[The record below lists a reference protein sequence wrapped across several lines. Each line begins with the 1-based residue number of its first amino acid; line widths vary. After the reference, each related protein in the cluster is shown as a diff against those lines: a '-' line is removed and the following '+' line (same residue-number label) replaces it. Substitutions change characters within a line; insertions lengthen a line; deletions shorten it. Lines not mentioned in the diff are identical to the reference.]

1 MTSRF
6 LLIKHLSL
14 GFGVLLK
21 RENADIGKIYF
32 AESQAT
38 KSVILSHPYL
48 SVADKNLTLTKFV
61 SLGLYEGLFDEQAKE
76 KAKEYIDNHIKDM
89 HVSENECY
97 GSIIGQHE
105 YQFRIT
111 IDTNSFINLSCTCP
125 YNGLCKHLYAIFVNM
140 RKLINPKAG
149 DEKGLN
155 ATSST
160 NEFKEV
166 LERFLYV
173 RSADNLSLVSKI
185 SYQLF
190 NDEKVKL
197 FIETLLPFYQR
208 GQYKAR
214 VISDVLAPLYF
225 SNKNKEAFNKAKED
239 AVDAILTMLNEAENY
254 YLNILYREYERKG
267 GDTKKANLYHILLTP
282 DSKALESLL
291 KHAED
296 NYSEERL
303 ANQVMVEYL
312 KYNDLTIEDI
322 ILFKNSY
329 LFQVNHR
336 YFVNDLLHS
345 PLKNRLSGY
354 LLFFDELPLDEN
366 KIKQIPLDYLL
377 KVAPYSNDKSHYV
390 QIVHANY
397 DSLKEEDLPA
407 LVELLI
413 GICLQHEYV
422 DERTIRLTI
431 ELSKKIPNS
440 TYVMEL
446 VENNIRRPKK
456 SRAY

>member
-1 MTSRF
+1 MTSRY

-21 RENADIGKIYF
+21 RENADIGRIYF
-32 AESQAT
+32 AETRQV

-48 SVADKNLTLTKFV
+48 SVADNLTLSKFV
-61 SLGLYEGLFDEQAKE
+61 SLGLYEGLFEEQSKE
-76 KAKEYIDNHIKDM
+76 NAQEYLDNLIKDM

-97 GSIIGQHE
+97 GSIVGKHE
-105 YQFRIT
+105 YSFRIT
-111 IDTNSFINLSCTCP
+111 IDSNAFINLSCTCP
-125 YNGLCKHLYAIFVNM
+125 YNGLCKHLYAIFVSM
-140 RKLINPKAG
+140 HKLINPKAG
-149 DEKGLN
+149 DEKQVS
-155 ATSST
+155 ASST
-160 NEFKEV
+160 NEFKDA

-173 RSADNLSLVSKI
+173 RSAENISLVSKL
-185 SYQLF
+185 SYQLV
-190 NDEKVKL
+190 NEQKVQL

-214 VISDVLAPLYF
+214 VISDILAPLYF
-225 SNKNKEAFNKAKED
+225 SDKNKEAFNKIKESASD
-239 AVDAILTMLNEAENY
+239 GLVTMLNEAENY
-254 YLNILYREYERKG
+254 YQNTLLKEYERKA

-282 DSKALESLL
+282 DCNALAALL

-303 ANQVMVEYL
+303 ASQVMVEYL
-312 KYNDLTIEDI
+312 KYQDLTIEDI
-322 ILFKNSY
+322 ITLKNCY
-329 LFQVNHR
+329 LFQMNHR
-336 YFVNDLLHS
+336 YYVNDLLNS

-366 KIKQIPLDYLL
+366 KIKQIPLNYFL
-377 KVAPYSNDKSHYV
+377 KVAPYSNDKSHYI
-390 QIVHANY
+390 QIAYSNF
-397 DSLKEEDLPA
+397 DQLKEEDMDSF
-407 LVELLI
+407 VELLV

-431 ELSKKIPNS
+431 ELSKKVPHSSFVN
-440 TYVMEL
+440 EL

-456 SRAY
+456 SKAY

>member
-21 RENADIGKIYF
+21 RENADVGKIYF
-32 AESQAT
+32 AETKAT

-48 SVADKNLTLTKFV
+48 SVAEGLTLSKFV
-61 SLGLYEGLFDEQAKE
+61 SLGLFEGLFDEQTKE
-76 KAKEYIDNHIKDM
+76 RGREYLDGHIKDM

-97 GSIIGQHE
+97 GAIMGTHE

-111 IDTNSFINLSCTCP
+111 IDQNSFINLSCTCP
-125 YNGLCKHLYAIFVNM
+125 STGVCKHVYAVFVAM

-149 DEKGLN
+149 DEK
-155 ATSST
+155 AVVASSQN
-160 NEFKEV
+160 NEFKDA

-173 RSADNLSLVSKI
+173 RSAENISLVSKL
-185 SYQLF
+185 SYQLV
-190 NDEKVKL
+190 NAEKAKAFL
-197 FIETLLPFYQR
+197 ETLLPFYLR

-214 VISDVLAPLYF
+214 VISDVLAPLFF
-225 SNKNKEAFNKAKED
+225 SAKNQENFNKVKESLPE
-239 AVDAILTMLNEAENY
+239 AALTMFKEAENY
-254 YLNILYREYERKG
+254 YINNLLRDYERKG
-267 GDTKKANLYHILLTP
+267 NETKKANLYHILLEP
-282 DSKALESLL
+282 DCNALASLL

-303 ANQVMVEYL
+303 ASQVMVEYL

-322 ILFKNSY
+322 ITLKGCY

-336 YFVNDLLHS
+336 YYMNDLLNS
-345 PLKNRLSGY
+345 PMKNRLSAY

-366 KIKQIPLDYLL
+366 KIKQIPLNYFL
-377 KVAPYSNDKSHYV
+377 KVAPFSNDKSHYI
-390 QIVHANY
+390 QIAYSYFNQ
-397 DSLKEEDLPA
+397 LKEEDLSA
-407 LVELLI
+407 LAELLV
-413 GICLQHEYV
+413 GVCLQHEYI

-431 ELSKKIPNS
+431 ELSKKLPS
-440 TYVMEL
+440 ATYIIEL
-446 VENNIRRPKK
+446 VDNNVRRPKK
-456 SRAY
+456 SKAY